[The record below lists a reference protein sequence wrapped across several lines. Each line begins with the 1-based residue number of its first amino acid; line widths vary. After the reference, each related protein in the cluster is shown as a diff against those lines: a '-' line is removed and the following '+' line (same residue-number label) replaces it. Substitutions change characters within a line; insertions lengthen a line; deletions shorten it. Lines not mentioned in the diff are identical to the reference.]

1 MRRTHLIAR
10 ASALAA
16 VASVTPSTYAAAA
29 PAAAAI
35 PVIQVDGL
43 GHGHGVGMAQDGA
56 LAMGRAGSTTKQILS
71 QFYPGTA
78 IGKKSGPVRV
88 PVLTANNVEL
98 TFPDG
103 GEVRGYP
110 AQNSPTVA
118 LPLKIAPG
126 GKVLVYRDGD
136 GTRVRTVTPAST
148 PQVTTTTT
156 TTSTTSTTTKPM
168 ATTTTTEKLL
178 FPGNRRADNNL
189 GTVNTTTTST
199 SSTTTTTT
207 TTVPPPQPVALF
219 TGVVTAAPSGDGRV
233 GVTPRG
239 HRYRG
244 IVEMSPIPGNA
255 VRFVNQVAVETYL
268 RGMGE
273 VRNPNWPAASLQSQA
288 IAARTYALRAMAAG
302 GELCDTQRCQVYLGA
317 DAEYSQMNAAVSAT
331 TGQVLTYG
339 KSLASAVYSANG
351 GGHSATRAEGF
362 GLAGQDNFP
371 YLRAAP
377 YPSDNPAKWS
387 MTIALRDVARQLK
400 YRGEVTDVEVLE
412 RGPSGRATKVALR
425 GSRGDV
431 TVSGTEFDAALGLR
445 STLFTLRVT
454 TATQVTTLK
463 GGSVLQAPPEQAAT
477 LTPGYTAVPRATNL
491 NGDASHATA
500 SNAKGVGAIGPVA
513 VVLWSGVALA
523 ALITRRRARD
533 AWHATLS

>member
-1 MRRTHLIAR
+1 MRRTQLIAR

-16 VASVTPSTYAAAA
+16 VATVAPTTYAAAA
-29 PAAAAI
+29 PVATPI
-35 PVIQVDGL
+35 PVIQVEGR

-56 LAMGRAGSTTKQILS
+56 LAMGQAGSTAKQILS
-71 QFYPGTA
+71 QFYPGTTL
-78 IGKKSGPVRV
+78 GKKSGSVRV
-88 PVLTANNVEL
+88 PVLTGNNVEL

-136 GTRVRTVTPAST
+136 GTRVRTAAPSSAPA
-148 PQVTTTTT
+148 PTTTSSS
-156 TTSTTSTTTKPM
+156 STTSTTKAPM
-168 ATTTTTEKLL
+168 STTTTTAKKL
-178 FPGNRRADNNL
+178 FPDNRRADNNL
-189 GTVNTTTTST
+189 PAVNPTTTSTST
-199 SSTTTTTT
+199 SSTTTTAPT
-207 TTVPPPQPVALF
+207 PAPQPVALF
-219 TGVVTAAPSGDGRV
+219 SGVVTAAPSGDGRV
-233 GVTPRG
+233 GVTPRA

-244 IVEMSPIPGNA
+244 IVEMAPIPGNT

-273 VRNPNWPAASLQSQA
+273 VRNPNWPAASLQAQA
-288 IAARTYALRAMAAG
+288 IAARTYAMRAMAAG

-331 TGQVLTYG
+331 SGQVLMFG

-351 GGHSATRAEGF
+351 GGFSATRAEGF
-362 GLAGQDNFP
+362 GLGGQDNFP

-377 YPSDNPAKWS
+377 YPSEDPAQWS
-387 MTIALRDVARQLK
+387 MTIALRDVARRLK
-400 YRGEVTDVEVLE
+400 HSGDVTDVEVVE
-412 RGPSGRATKVALR
+412 RGPSGRAIKVALR

-431 TVSGTEFDAALGLR
+431 TVSGTDFDAALGLR

-454 TATQVTTLK
+454 TATQVPTLK
-463 GGSVLQAPPEQAAT
+463 GGSVLQAPPEEAAT
-477 LTPGYTAVPRATNL
+477 LTPGYTAVAQATNL
-491 NGDASHATA
+491 DGDASNATV
-500 SNAKGVGAIGPVA
+500 SQAKGVGAVGPVA
-513 VVLWSGVALA
+513 LVLWSGVAVA
-523 ALITRRRARD
+523 AFATRRRARD